1 MVGQFGFGRAGRS
14 HDTGYMVTGQV
25 TGFQP
30 PRWQRP
36 GQVVHQFVVDKA
48 DGLNWLPETDR
59 SVAATALRSVVAAG
73 DTAKA
78 AELLPVTL
86 GIIDKIAQK
95 KVIHANTASRYKSR
109 LAQKV
114 AALGK

>member
-1 MVGQFGFGRAGRS
+1 MANTKSAEKRNRQNLQARERNRAQRS
-14 HDTGYMVTGQV
+14 
-25 TGFQP
+25 
-30 PRWQRP
+30 RLR
-36 GQVVHQFVVDKA
+36 
-48 DGLNWLPETDR
+48 
-59 SVAATALRSVVAAG
+59 TAIKSLRSVVAAG

-109 LAQKV
+109 LAKKV
-114 AALGK
+114 AALAK